1 MPPHSLPIM
10 VAIGMGATEVT
21 RYISIILPNV
31 IMKMQMVSA
40 HMVMP
45 TNRDWNHKPKS
56 GPSSISISRSSMPT
70 MTLEMLMLVSPIISP
85 EALATTLWAA
95 SNTPITI
102 VHVFVTIRTAAADL
116 NAHLKNIHVSM
127 SLRLFLSVMS
137 WISSSVIT
145 KARIAPAMG
154 TITVSDRFC
163 IMLKMLPFHACGDK
177 PT

>member
-1 MPPHSLPIM
+1 M
-10 VAIGMGATEVT
+10 T

-45 TNRDWNHKPKS
+45 TNSDWNHRPNS
-56 GPSSISISRSSMPT
+56 GPSSISISRSSIPT